1 MKSLSKGRNST
12 PCDRDVVRRG
22 MRRRHMTRDA
32 RRGGQNMGRTLQLG
46 TGMGD
51 RLFRMIPLV
60 IEVSMGQS
68 KALDSGESEPLLRK
82 TFLSF
87 GWWLASILVPDGARL
102 LEGVTTSNYCS
113 ELGIHSH
120 SIVAKTKNMN
130 STGGL
135 TSYYIYFWVRETVP
149 KPELSWNSA
158 LSSTLACDSENER
171 GVARGKWPGL
181 RKRGHVARGRSLF

>member
-1 MKSLSKGRNST
+1 
-12 PCDRDVVRRG
+12 
-22 MRRRHMTRDA
+22 
-32 RRGGQNMGRTLQLG
+32 MGRTLQLG

-120 SIVAKTKNMN
+120 SIVDIQMSVN
-130 STGGL
+130 STCTL
-135 TSYYIYFWVRETVP
+135 T
-149 KPELSWNSA
+149 
-158 LSSTLACDSENER
+158 
-171 GVARGKWPGL
+171 
-181 RKRGHVARGRSLF
+181 

>member
-82 TFLSF
+82 IFLSF
-87 GWWLASILVPDGARL
+87 GWWFASILVPDGARL

-120 SIVAKTKNMN
+120 SMASVLPSRYSSCAQFSVSPRAECRQVTPCRVSSASGTKVGAISKTFSN
-130 STGGL
+130 SG
-135 TSYYIYFWVRETVP
+135 P
-149 KPELSWNSA
+149 
-158 LSSTLACDSENER
+158 
-171 GVARGKWPGL
+171 
-181 RKRGHVARGRSLF
+181 